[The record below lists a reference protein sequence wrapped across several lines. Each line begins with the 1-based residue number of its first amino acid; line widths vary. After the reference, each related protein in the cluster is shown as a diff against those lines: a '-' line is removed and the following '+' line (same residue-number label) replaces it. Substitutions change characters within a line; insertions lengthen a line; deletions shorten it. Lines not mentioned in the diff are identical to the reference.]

1 LCYSAQ
7 DTTTDAGCEVGRAEG
22 AGVVFSFGGDEE
34 EDGAF
39 GGGFNPGPGD
49 ETLVDCAEQCTLT
62 KRSQDGRWTKA
73 EEKEREAYSQEH
85 HLDPIFLSK
94 RSRTNLLDS
103 PPSSSS

>member
-1 LCYSAQ
+1 LCHSAQ
-7 DTTTDAGCEVGRAEG
+7 DTTADAGREVGRAEG